1 MELNLHT
8 VFALMISVGIAN
20 AQNTSPVIS
29 NVGFSKDAQ
38 NFTATYNLADADN
51 DDCEVIV
58 RLSFDGGR
66 SFSRVNTAS
75 GVGFPVSPGNGK
87 QISFP
92 VSELDSAQTGIPP
105 IVRIIA
111 TDRKAVD
118 IQQMVN
124 QVDSNNLHAHLLGI
138 PFPRFW
144 SNDAANVSL
153 TKNYLESFLIQ
164 QNLPVYRQDF
174 AHSSYTA
181 HNIHARQSGYVS
193 DSNTYIIDAHFDGV
207 AQTPGADDNGSG
219 VAGVMEAAR
228 ILSNYH
234 FENTIRYIGFDL
246 EELGLVG
253 SQRYVQSG
261 IPSYESTKGVV
272 NFEMIGYYSDKA
284 NSQSFPTGFELL
296 FASQSAVVKADS
308 SRGNFIV
315 NCSDESSGTLANVFD
330 SAATKYVPDLK
341 VISLPVPG
349 TGTIAPDLRRSDHA
363 RFWDASIPA
372 LMITDGANFRNVEY
386 HTKGDSIERLNFTFM
401 TNVVKAAVGTIA
413 TLAKPMSASRYDI
426 EVLETGIEEHDHHHK
441 TGCALKVSRNKSNI
455 GITFNSCRENF
466 GKGTIRIF
474 SLDGKMHYSMDIT
487 DISQKTFNANVQLI
501 PGTYIVVADNGH
513 EAVNGKLLVD

>member
-1 MELNLHT
+1 MKLNLLL
-8 VFALMISVGIAN
+8 VFGLVVSVSIAN

-29 NVGFSKDAQ
+29 NVAFNKDAQ
-38 NFTATYNLADADN
+38 NFTANYNLADADN

-58 RLSFDGGR
+58 RLSLDGGR
-66 SFSRVNTAS
+66 SFNKVNTAS
-75 GVGFPVSPGNGK
+75 GIGFPITPGNGK

-92 VSELDSAQTGIPP
+92 VSEFDSSQLGIPP

-118 IQQMVN
+118 IQQIVN
-124 QVDSNNLHAHLLGI
+124 QVDSNNLHANLLGI
-138 PFPRFW
+138 PFPRYFN
-144 SNDAANVSL
+144 NDAANVSL

-174 AHSSYTA
+174 AYSGGYTA

-193 DSNTYIIDAHFDGV
+193 DTNTYIIDAHFDGV

-246 EELGLVG
+246 EELGTVG
-253 SQRYVQSG
+253 SQRYIQNG
-261 IPSYESTKGVV
+261 IPSYERTKGVV

-284 NSQSFPTGFELL
+284 NTQTFPGGFELL
-296 FASQSAVVKADS
+296 FASQSAAVKADS

-315 NCSDESSGTLANVFD
+315 NCSDASSGVLANAFD

-341 VISLPVPG
+341 VVSLPVPG

-363 RFWDASIPA
+363 RFWDAGIPA
-372 LMITDGANFRNVEY
+372 LMITDGANFRNTQY

-401 TNVVKAAVGTIA
+401 SNVV
-413 TLAKPMSASRYDI
+413 
-426 EVLETGIEEHDHHHK
+426 
-441 TGCALKVSRNKSNI
+441 
-455 GITFNSCRENF
+455 
-466 GKGTIRIF
+466 
-474 SLDGKMHYSMDIT
+474 
-487 DISQKTFNANVQLI
+487 
-501 PGTYIVVADNGH
+501 
-513 EAVNGKLLVD
+513 

>member
-1 MELNLHT
+1 MQLNLHA
-8 VFALMISVGIAN
+8 VFALMVSAGIAN

-29 NVGFSKDAQ
+29 NVAFNKDAQ
-38 NFTATYNLADADN
+38 NFTANYNLADADN

-58 RLSFDGGR
+58 RLSLDGGR
-66 SFSRVNTAS
+66 SFNKVAS
-75 GVGFPVSPGNGK
+75 TLGVGFPVSPGNGK

-92 VSELDSAQTGIPP
+92 SSELDSAQFGIPP

-124 QVDSNNLHAHLLGI
+124 QVDSNNLYAHLLGI
-138 PFPRFW
+138 PFPRFFN
-144 SNDAANVSL
+144 NDAANVSL

-164 QNLPVYRQDF
+164 QNLPTYRQDF
-174 AHSSYTA
+174 PYSSYTA

-193 DSNTYIIDAHFDGV
+193 DTNTYIVDAHFDGV
-207 AQTPGADDNGSG
+207 TQTPGADDNGSG

-246 EELGLVG
+246 EELGTIG

-261 IPSYESTKGVV
+261 IPSYERTKGVV
-272 NFEMIGYYSDKA
+272 NFEMIGYYSEKA
-284 NSQSFPTGFELL
+284 NTQTFPQGFDLL
-296 FASQSAVVKADS
+296 FASQSAAVKADS

-315 NCSDESSGTLANVFD
+315 NCSDASSGVLANAFD
-330 SAATKYVPDLK
+330 SAATKYVPALR

-349 TGTIAPDLRRSDHA
+349 TGTIAPDLRRSDHS
-363 RFWDASIPA
+363 RFWDAGIPA
-372 LMITDGANFRNVEY
+372 LMITDGANFRNTQY

-401 TNVVKAAVGTIA
+401 SNVVKAAVGTIA
-413 TLAKPMSASRYDI
+413 TLAKPMSAARYDI

-441 TGCALKVSRNKSNI
+441 TGCALQVSRSRSNL

-474 SLDGKMHYSMDIT
+474 SLDGKMHHSMDIA
-487 DISQKTFNANVQLI
+487 DGSQKTFNANVQLV